1 MKSAMPRLAT
11 ARPERIAVLL
21 FALARTILCGYRAA
35 TQSITVDEATTYLKY
50 VRGNWAGIWTN
61 YDANNHI
68 LYSILAQLSV
78 RAFHISEL
86 SLRLPTVIAGF
97 FFVIGIH
104 RVLEATVDSRV
115 IRWITLAA
123 ISVAPL
129 MLDFSVA
136 ARGYGLGVT
145 LLVWAF
151 YFSIQGRDL
160 WAGIFAGLSMS
171 ATLNV
176 AFSVIG
182 LVACPLVLGTGRLRA
197 RLRRCNSVAEPAAVI
212 VLVICYPALRQA
224 NIGAFYVGLDTIRR
238 ALYDF
243 VSQTVRAVPGHGGW
257 LGSGFGIHA
266 IEYFLL
272 PAVMLFVTAV
282 SMRVF
287 QREERS
293 RRSLLPAF
301 ALLLALGGI
310 VAAHAVL
317 GLNYPVDRLCLHL
330 FVLLALAWA
339 IAASQV
345 ANPRIRAING
355 VVAMILIVQFL
366 TQLHTSFFAEWV
378 FDAPIKQ
385 IAQRLRQEVRGKPP
399 GSVSLT
405 GEWFHTPALQY
416 YQNVYQLTAIKPV
429 ERSDF
434 TPLHGFDY
442 YVLDGDVNGTPEA
455 LRLIPLY
462 RDQFSGV
469 LLAQEPQP

>member
-1 MKSAMPRLAT
+1 
-11 ARPERIAVLL
+11 
-21 FALARTILCGYRAA
+21 
-35 TQSITVDEATTYLKY
+35 
-50 VRGNWAGIWTN
+50 
-61 YDANNHI
+61 
-68 LYSILAQLSV
+68 
-78 RAFHISEL
+78 
-86 SLRLPTVIAGF
+86 
-97 FFVIGIH
+97 
-104 RVLEATVDSRV
+104 
-115 IRWITLAA
+115 
-123 ISVAPL
+123 
-129 MLDFSVA
+129 
-136 ARGYGLGVT
+136 
-145 LLVWAF
+145 
-151 YFSIQGRDL
+151 
-160 WAGIFAGLSMS
+160 
-171 ATLNV
+171 
-176 AFSVIG
+176 
-182 LVACPLVLGTGRLRA
+182 
-197 RLRRCNSVAEPAAVI
+197 
-212 VLVICYPALRQA
+212 
-224 NIGAFYVGLDTIRR
+224 
-238 ALYDF
+238 
-243 VSQTVRAVPGHGGW
+243 
-257 LGSGFGIHA
+257 
-266 IEYFLL
+266 
-272 PAVMLFVTAV
+272 MLFVTAV

-434 TPLHGFDY
+434 TLLHGFDY